1 MASIWE
7 AHDFIVLF
15 MMLPSFAQT
24 NPTSE
29 NCQTPLEVM
38 SSILDEPLVESDLGK
53 CVGSGDM
60 ATDQKLAVQL
70 KQILDA
76 KGIFIDYEII
86 SDDPNHRNEN
96 EEAKQKITSKL
107 PQLFIV
113 QNDNKTWQLSN
124 ETQKIIPQIH
134 ETTFLFSQAI
144 YKIGYPK
151 VRSLV
156 FTFGNIHFFH
166 SLQWLVFS
174 SVECVINFSFHR
186 SKNSM
191 SDKKSVCDL
200 MYLPKCDVQSL
211 RWLSV
216 WY

>member
-1 MASIWE
+1 MTLL
-7 AHDFIVLF
+7 LF
-15 MMLPSFAQT
+15 FTMLPSFAQT
-24 NPTSE
+24 NPTSG

-107 PQLFIV
+107 PQLLIV
-113 QNDNKTWQLSN
+113 RNENKTWQLSN

-134 ETTFLFSQAI
+134 ETIFF
-144 YKIGYPK
+144 
-151 VRSLV
+151 
-156 FTFGNIHFFH
+156 FFH
-166 SLQWLVFS
+166 KPSQ
-174 SVECVINFSFHR
+174 N
-186 SKNSM
+186 
-191 SDKKSVCDL
+191 
-200 MYLPKCDVQSL
+200 
-211 RWLSV
+211 
-216 WY
+216 